1 MGRKPTSRCSTTA
14 RCAVGH
20 AGEHLEALVDLQRVG
35 GDGHRILAPRA
46 QAHGQLDGH
55 VGLAD
60 AGRSEERNDRKR
72 GHRASIVRSM
82 SVRVGAGLSTHPDP
96 RVGAI
101 EAATEAGAELGG
113 ERPDLAIVFAAGA
126 HLAAPEAT
134 LEGVGEALAPDQ
146 LAGCGAGGVL
156 AHGREVEEGTAV
168 AVWAATLGDGTATTF
183 HATVEESDEGLAVG
197 MPDLDG
203 ADAAVLLPDPNS
215 FPTEPV
221 LRHLA
226 ETHPAVPVLGG
237 LVSASTAEGT
247 SALFCDGEVVNGG
260 AVGVRF
266 DGVEVLP
273 CVSQGAAPVG
283 PEMTITAA
291 EGNFVHELAGRPA
304 LTALR
309 EALTSLSEEERE
321 LVGQGLLVGIVIDGG
336 KPSYERGDF
345 LVRPLIGADTDDGS
359 LAIGALVSPG
369 QVIRLHARDA
379 DSADRDLREALD
391 LRVQALGGAA
401 PAGALAFTCNGRGR
415 MMFGTPDHDAAAM
428 AELFGGAPVAGFFA
442 AGEIGPVGGE
452 SFLHGFT
459 ATVAVLPG

>member
-1 MGRKPTSRCSTTA
+1 
-14 RCAVGH
+14 
-20 AGEHLEALVDLQRVG
+20 
-35 GDGHRILAPRA
+35 
-46 QAHGQLDGH
+46 
-55 VGLAD
+55 
-60 AGRSEERNDRKR
+60 
-72 GHRASIVRSM
+72 M

-101 EAATEAGAELGG
+101 EAATTAGAELAG
-113 ERPDLAIVFAAGA
+113 ERPDLAIVFASGA

-134 LEGVGEALAPDQ
+134 LEGVAEALRPDQ

-156 AHGREVEEGTAV
+156 AAGREIEEGTAI

-183 HATVEESDEGLAVG
+183 HATVEESDDGLAVG

-203 ADAAVLLPDPNS
+203 ADAVVLLPDPNS

-226 ETHPAVPVLGG
+226 EAHPAVPVLGG
-237 LVSASTAEGT
+237 LVSAATAEGA
-247 SALFCDGEVVNGG
+247 SALFCDGEVVAGG

-266 DGVEVLP
+266 DGVEVIP

-283 PEMTITAA
+283 PEMTVTAA

-309 EALTSLSEEERE
+309 EALASLSDEERE

-359 LAIGALVSPG
+359 LAIGATLAPG

-379 DSADRDLREALD
+379 ASADRDLREALD

-415 MMFGTPDHDAAAM
+415 MMFGSPNHDAAAM
-428 AELFGGAPVAGFFA
+428 ADVFAGAPVAGFFA